1 MSRVTEAFAAAA
13 RDGRK
18 GVIPFLC
25 GGRPTPESFVA
36 CVEAAD
42 RAGSLAI
49 EIGIPFSDPIADGPV
64 IASSMHRALQ
74 DGVTVEG
81 VFRSV
86 ASLRGRVSAP
96 LVAMVSVSIV
106 HRMGAARFALEAK
119 AAGFDGV
126 IYPDAPLEE
135 AGRYTEPA
143 CQEGL
148 TASLLVAPTTAT
160 DRAAKIAQASSGFL
174 YVLARAGI
182 TGAEGGSVPPGLS
195 ERIAALRRATSL
207 PLACGFGISSPEDVG
222 RVVRPAPDGG
232 GADAAIVGSAL
243 VRKIEESGAIGAA
256 DATHNFVSSLTQA
269 VHNLRR

>member
-13 RDGRK
+13 REGRR

-25 GGRPTPESFVA
+25 GGRPTAASFQS

-42 RAGSLAI
+42 RAGALAI

-64 IASSMHRALQ
+64 IASAMHRALV
-74 DGVTVEG
+74 DGCTVDRVFEDVRG
-81 VFRSV
+81 VRD
-86 ASLRGRVSAP
+86 RVRAP

-106 HRMGAARFALEAK
+106 HRIGAERFAKEAR

-135 AGRYTEPA
+135 AVRYTGPA
-143 CQEGL
+143 RAEGL
-148 TASLLVAPTTAT
+148 SASLLVAPTTVS
-160 DRAAKIAQASSGFL
+160 DRAHRIAEASSGFV

-182 TGAEGGSVPPGLS
+182 TGEGRQGPPQGLG
-195 ERIAALRRATSL
+195 ERLASLRKATRL

-222 RVVRPAPDGG
+222 SVVWDPPHGG

-243 VRKIEESGAIGAA
+243 VRRVEEAGGEGAA
-256 DATHNFVSSLTQA
+256 QATHNFVSSLAHAAQKTG
-269 VHNLRR
+269 R